1 MNDYEMIEK
10 AGNGIAM
17 GNAVDK
23 LKEVADYVTRPIE
36 EEGVSFAL
44 RHFGYLSADQQIIKQ
59 GQMCTHQDENA
70 QSDLLFY
77 CPAFISDIVKTEKDI

>member
-44 RHFGYLSADQQIIKQ
+44 RHFGYLPADQ
-59 GQMCTHQDENA
+59 
-70 QSDLLFY
+70 
-77 CPAFISDIVKTEKDI
+77 

>member
-1 MNDYEMIEK
+1 MAFGDSMNDYEMIEK

-36 EEGVSFAL
+36 EEGVNFAL
-44 RHFGYLSADQQIIKQ
+44 RHFGYLPADQ
-59 GQMCTHQDENA
+59 
-70 QSDLLFY
+70 
-77 CPAFISDIVKTEKDI
+77 